1 MPRIADTHS
10 SDEKL
15 KALKKQV
22 TSSYIYFRKNKDRF
36 NEFMRFVFNTSLSN
50 EDITKLQAVQ
60 KPTIEFNVIEAM
72 INRLRGE
79 FAMHEP
85 GIVVRAADGVP
96 MQKYTPQ
103 FLKMIEVIESYMRL
117 IITDTA
123 NDGLTYKLYTDILG
137 GGYSVAEVYTDYIN
151 ELSFDQKIVV
161 KRVYDPTMTGFDPL
175 ARESHKGDGEYC
187 FQLYPRTTEHFIEE
201 FGKEPLTHMSF
212 SRSVGEFAWTYSS
225 QNEQIVLVCEF
236 FQKVKKDVEIVKLST
251 GHVVTEKHYDK
262 LLKMWNEKGFIE
274 QAPIVIEK
282 RKSCLESI
290 VRYRFCDTK
299 VLSYDETD
307 YKYLPLIFLD
317 GNSVEMVD
325 YENGSSSQMTRPYA
339 YQARGIQRLRNFAG
353 QTIGSEIEN
362 MVQHKF
368 KVCIEAIPE
377 DYQEAYRNV
386 QQADVLMYNAFLNS
400 DPNVPLPPPMEIQ
413 RSQVPAIVENIFM
426 GSDKVTQ
433 AILGSYDGVL
443 GINNQ
448 NISGVAI
455 SNGAIQS
462 SAAST
467 PYLMGFIGGLNRI
480 CQVVLDLIPK
490 YYVTPRTL
498 PIMKP
503 DGKRGYQVVN
513 DRNNPESV
521 DIYYQPHELEIKVEA
536 GVNSAVQKQVA
547 LDQIIKMMSASPL
560 FAQFIN
566 TEGLETLLDNMDIRG
581 IEDMKTRAAQFME
594 MMKKQQEEAAQQ
606 PDPMQEQLK
615 QAIEVEASK
624 VEAEKEKIELKH
636 QEAEAQL
643 AVKSA
648 QVAIEKQKVDA
659 QVLQIL
665 SEIGNSS
672 VKLNMEREK
681 IDSENARSAVEAA
694 FRRTARR

>member
-1 MPRIADTHS
+1 M
-10 SDEKL
+10 
-15 KALKKQV
+15 V
-22 TSSYIYFRKNKDRF
+22 TSSYIYFRKNSERF
-36 NEFMRFVFNTSLSN
+36 TEFMRFVFNTSLSD
-50 EDITKLQAVQ
+50 EDVTKLQALQ
-60 KPTIEFNVIEAM
+60 KPTIEFNVIEAL

-79 FAMHEP
+79 FALHEP
-85 GIVVRAADGVP
+85 GITVRAADGVP
-96 MQKYTPQ
+96 IQKYTPE
-103 FLKMIEVIESYMRL
+103 FLDMLKVIESYMRL
-117 IITDTA
+117 IITDTS
-123 NDGLTYKLYTDILG
+123 NDGLTYNIYTDLLG

-151 ELSFDQKIVV
+151 ELSFDQKIMV
-161 KRVYDPTMTGFDPL
+161 KRAYDPTMTGFDPL

-187 FQLYPRTTEHFIEE
+187 FQLFPRTKDQFIEE
-201 FGKEPLTHMSF
+201 FGKEPLSHMTF
-212 SRSVGEFAWTYSS
+212 SRSVGEFSWTYSA
-225 QNEQIVLVCEF
+225 QNEEIVLVCDLYK
-236 FQKVKKDVEIVKLST
+236 KVKKDVKIVKLST
-251 GHVVTEKHYDK
+251 GHVVTAKHYDK
-262 LLKMWNEKGFIE
+262 LLEMWNERGFIE
-274 QAPIVIEK
+274 QAPIIIEK
-282 RKSCLESI
+282 RVSSMETI
-290 VRYRFCDTK
+290 ERYRFCDTQI
-299 VLSYDETD
+299 LAHDETD
-307 YKYLPLIFLD
+307 FKYLPLIFID
-317 GNSVEMVD
+317 GNSVEMKD
-325 YENGSSSQMTRPYA
+325 YENGSSGQMTRPYA
-339 YQARGIQRLRNFAG
+339 YQAKGIQRLRNFAG

-413 RSQVPAIVENIFM
+413 RAQTPAIVENIFM

-443 GINNQ
+443 GVNNQ

-455 SNGAIQS
+455 ANGAIQS

-467 PYLMGFIGGLNRI
+467 PYLMGFIAGLNRI

-513 DRNNPESV
+513 DRNNPESI
-521 DIYYQPHELEIKVEA
+521 DIYYQPHELEVKVEA

-581 IEDMKTRAAQFME
+581 IEEMKTRAAQFME

-606 PDPMQEQLK
+606 PDPMQETMK
-615 QAIEVEASK
+615 QAIEIEAAK
-624 VEAEKEKIELKH
+624 VEAEQEKIELKH
-636 QEAEAQL
+636 QEAEATL

-665 SEIGNSS
+665 SEIGNSN

-694 FRRTARR
+694 MEHARKNLEPEKSEHQTEE